1 MANNWPD
8 GGEQP
13 LSAGEKLA
21 MGAVGVVLI
30 GGMVAGLLI
39 LALLFIGPRPSLAM
53 VIGCCVVGLAVGLLW
68 IRPWE
73 TEPQKSRRV
82 R

>member
-13 LSAGEKLA
+13 LTAGEKRA

-30 GGMVAGLLI
+30 GGMIAGLLI
-39 LALLFIGPRPSLAM
+39 LALLFIGPRPSLAI
-53 VIGCCVVGLAVGLLW
+53 VIGSCALGLAIGLLW

-73 TEPQKSRRV
+73 TEPPKPRHRP
-82 R
+82 